1 MRTILTRYARFGMA
15 LCGIVLFLPLARSIV
30 QARCFFSLVSVVWPH
45 FETRQDSSELEFGI
59 KQGGDQET
67 FDKMREA
74 FEYLDDR
81 QSREQSSDR
90 LNLKSACCGTFA
102 EGSKIVEVG

>member
-1 MRTILTRYARFGMA
+1 MLDLEWPYAA
-15 LCGIVLFLPLARSIV
+15 LYCFYHWRGLSFKPVA
-30 QARCFFSLVSVVWPH
+30 FFSLVSVVWPH

-59 KQGGDQET
+59 KQGGDQEN

-90 LNLKSACCGTFA
+90 LNLKSACCGIFA